1 MYRLFRVFIRLQKTC
16 SQARVSFSS
25 DRYRDGDIHM
35 SLTVRTPRN
44 GDKAPRRRGHQ
55 SRSQGGRPGTWAPTP
70 ETPETPTPAP
80 APERRGKRRGPAPAP
95 APTPVRRGRRRG
107 PAAAFRDERRRHG
120 RIESDVLLPTPA
132 PPAPALT
139 LASREKVGALALPG
153 PRPIIILAHRK
164 REGAHVLP
172 PRPLPS
178 PGYPW
183 REITLPLSFSW
194 PPGKG

>member
-25 DRYRDGDIHM
+25 DRDQDGDIHM

-55 SRSQGGRPGTWAPTP
+55 SRSQGGRPGTRVATP

-80 APERRGKRRGPAPAP
+80 APRPAPARRGQRQGPAPAPAP
-95 APTPVRRGRRRG
+95 APTPARRRRRRG
-107 PAAAFRDERRRHG
+107 PAAAFRDERRRLG

-132 PPAPALT
+132 PPAPALP
-139 LASREKVGALALPG
+139 LATREKVGARALPS
-153 PRPIIILAHRK
+153 IEAHT
-164 REGAHVLP
+164 A
-172 PRPLPS
+172 
-178 PGYPW
+178 
-183 REITLPLSFSW
+183 
-194 PPGKG
+194 